1 VPAKQFSYGPE
12 RLFAD
17 LYCIPLPL
25 WDGSPVNTFVSLA
38 DDGVWLID
46 GGLGTEQCQTMLAH
60 GLGSLGYSMRDV
72 RGLLITH
79 GHTDHVGAAYAVAS
93 NGGEIAA
100 HRIESTAGR
109 QVAFDDA
116 WLERNGLPV
125 DAISS
130 GGWRQIDWPMPTRL
144 LEDGERLRWGSLDL
158 DVLWCPGH
166 TPGLVCVFEARRRL
180 LFTTDHLMRRA
191 PAPISL
197 RDEAAG
203 DPLADYLASLRKL
216 AGLPVE
222 TVLPGHGRPFHG
234 LAQRVVNVEAEI
246 QHQLQQIRARLARG
260 PANGYQLLSIHGPR
274 DRRPVAERYALSQ
287 LLARL
292 RYLERRRDIV
302 RIEAD
307 PIRYALAA

>member
-1 VPAKQFSYGPE
+1 VASAKQFSYRPE

-25 WDGSPVNTFVSLA
+25 YDGSPVNAFVSLA

-46 GGLGTEQCQTMLAH
+46 GGLGTQRCQATLAD
-60 GLGSLGYSMRDV
+60 GLGSLGYSTSDI

-79 GHTDHVGAAYAVAS
+79 GHIDHVGAAYTVTD
-93 NGGEIAA
+93 NGGEILA
-100 HRIESTAGR
+100 HRVEATDGR
-109 QVAFDDA
+109 DVAFDDA
-116 WLERNGLPV
+116 WLQRNGLPP
-125 DAISS
+125 DGAS
-130 GGWRQIDWPMPTRL
+130 GAWRQIDWPAPTRL
-144 LEDGERLRWGSLDL
+144 LEDGERTRWGSLQL
-158 DVLWCPGH
+158 DVVWCPGH
-166 TPGLVCVFEARRRL
+166 TPGLVCLFEPHRRL

-197 RDEAAG
+197 RAEAAG
-203 DPLADYLASLRKL
+203 DPLRDYLASLRKL
-216 AGLPVE
+216 AGLHVE

-234 LAQRVVNVEAEI
+234 LAQRLAAVEAEVA
-246 QHQLQQIRARLARG
+246 HQLGQILARLARG
-260 PANGYQLLSIHGPR
+260 PATGYELLSIHALR

-292 RYLERRRDIV
+292 RYLERQGDIV
-302 RIEAD
+302 RLEAE